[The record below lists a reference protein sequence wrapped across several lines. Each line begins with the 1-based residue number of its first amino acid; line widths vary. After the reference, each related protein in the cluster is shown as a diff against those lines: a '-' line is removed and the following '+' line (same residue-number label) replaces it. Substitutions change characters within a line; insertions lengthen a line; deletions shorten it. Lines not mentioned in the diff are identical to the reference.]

1 MFNEVKCLS
10 EQDIVIEN
18 GVQDKLYIGNSDK
31 EIDGNEL
38 RLINGS
44 VKNALSELIDSE
56 QQDGKIRINLR
67 KSIR

>member
-1 MFNEVKCLS
+1 MESTKMTS
-10 EQDIVIEN
+10 E
-18 GVQDKLYIGNSDK
+18 YK

-44 VKNALSELIDSE
+44 VKNALSELMDSE